1 MHDNDET
8 DEHKAARLQRE
19 TAAGVERL
27 TGTPLAPFIKGEAPF
42 CGFCGRG
49 NGEYRRLIAGPKV
62 NICDVC
68 VANAKQQMTDDNPS
82 D

>member
-8 DEHKAARLQRE
+8 DEQKTARAQRAAPSGCEPL
-19 TAAGVERL
+19 V
-27 TGTPLAPFIKGEAPF
+27 GTPPAPFIKGEAPF

-49 NGEYRRLIAGPKV
+49 KGEYRRLIAGPKV

-68 VANAKQQMTDDNPS
+68 LTNATQQIAGD
-82 D
+82 